1 MKTSAMTFDACKM
14 MLVQNLVQGIGNA
27 QNYEEVR
34 RALLEV
40 QLNLPDDDDYED
52 EYVRSLNAP
61 CDLPPYTVEELRER
75 VRQSEEDFKAGRVYT
90 REEVHQ
96 RMLTKFPWLR

>member
-1 MKTSAMTFDACKM
+1 MKTSTMTFDACKM

-34 RALLEV
+34 RTLLEV
-40 QLNLPDDDDYED
+40 QASLPDDDEYED
-52 EYVRSLNAP
+52 EYIRSLDAP
-61 CDLPPYTVEELRER
+61 CDLPSYTVEELHEQI
-75 VRQSEEDFKAGRVYT
+75 RQSEEDFKAGRVYT

>member
-1 MKTSAMTFDACKM
+1 MTFDACKM

-34 RALLEV
+34 RTLLEV
-40 QLNLPDDDDYED
+40 QASLPDDDEYED
-52 EYVRSLNAP
+52 EYIRSLDAP
-61 CDLPPYTVEELRER
+61 CDLPPYTVEELHER